1 LQPTKS
7 KKEKPKHLVETDLD
21 DNNMDNE
28 LAKQIHRKG
37 VTQIEV
43 LIIAE
48 E

>member
-28 LAKQIHRKG
+28 LAKISADPQKRCY
-37 VTQIEV
+37 TD
-43 LIIAE
+43 
-48 E
+48 